1 MVMCG
6 EPGSAEAVDLSQD
19 SLRDGDGNSNT
30 SSVEVKGGKQRSRNF
45 GSIKFRE
52 LLDRLSSKSVLKK
65 CIRST
70 QPASI

>member
-30 SSVEVKGGKQRSRNF
+30 SSVEVKGENSAAG
-45 GSIKFRE
+45 I
-52 LLDRLSSKSVLKK
+52 LV
-65 CIRST
+65 
-70 QPASI
+70 P